1 MGHIKTLPGLI
12 AQEYKS
18 LSTIIQIRFV
28 CLFKAASEGSD
39 DATDEDELLQ
49 LCTRVLNDY

>member
-18 LSTIIQIRFV
+18 LATIIQIRFL
-28 CLFKAASEGSD
+28 CLFRSKTED
-39 DATDEDELLQ
+39 TEDEEELLQ
-49 LCTRVLNDY
+49 